1 MERGQMV
8 TVYLLGLCCSMC
20 AVAAIPR
27 AQMFPYGMLSG
38 DSLLEEGDDETSKVI
53 SLPKPFYFYDTPFY
67 QLYVATNGFI
77 SAQDLP
83 METQYV
89 DDGFPTD
96 FPVVAPFLADMDTSG
111 GRGQIFYRVTETP
124 SVLNRVAQEVRRGFP
139 DAEFTPTHAVVATWE
154 NVAAYEEPARTS
166 GGTSNKVNTFQA
178 VIGYDESDSYAL
190 FLYPEGGLNFFGTRP
205 KESFKVAIELAA
217 RVGFSRGEVSYLYFS
232 RTEGPHYS
240 VTSDEQSIKRLTQV
254 GNTGIPGLWLFHT
267 GNRYFFDNIV
277 PASTGGILA
286 TPLPREHDHTLG
298 ATTPEYNDFE
308 EYEDNSNF
316 EPAHQE
322 EDGDFPLTGEDLEFR
337 PAVADETLQ
346 SRSSDLPLSASEV
359 SHGGEDLPLTSE
371 PRHGSEVAERQYA
384 PPPPPPPQEATPDGG
399 AQWSQ
404 EQRPQI
410 PVEVGRLYPP
420 RRNEPPLSSGGHVV
434 SVEEDVDFDTGVIHY
449 TTENKETCARFKQQ
463 CSQNAF
469 CSDYATGF
477 CCHCQPGFYGNGRHC
492 LPEAAPQRVSGKLS
506 GTVTVGLTP
515 VELNNIDLHAYIVVG
530 DGRAYTAVS
539 EIPEPVGWALMPAA
553 PIGELFG
560 WLFALE
566 LPNSQAGFKTTG
578 AEFTRHAE
586 LVFYPGNQ
594 RLLISQTGRGLDEN
608 NHFTVDTVLSGS
620 IPFLPPA
627 AEVTMDPFKET
638 YHYYP
643 SVATSNSVREFTVV
657 SPDGGSESFSFQ
669 LKQNIT
675 YRDCRHDSRV
685 PPLETQQIT
694 MERVFVMYVKEERI
708 LRYAITNKISPVGGP
723 ELVNPCYDGS
733 HDCDTTAQCIPLE
746 DKAFQCRCGTGY
758 SGDGHN
764 CQDIDECAEGLSTC
778 GAHSQCINL
787 PGSHRC
793 RCQAGYEFGFD
804 GRTCVDMDE
813 CRSSPCHGDAR
824 CTNSLGS
831 FQCQCQNGFYGDGFL
846 CSQQGQ
852 TDRTKSQC
860 EEHRDRLQG
869 GLEQAGQLPV
879 GIFVPQCDSDG
890 RYRPLQCHGS
900 TGHCWCVD
908 SRGQERAGTRTPP
921 GTAPTDCDRHEQPQ
935 QPKTQCE
942 HHRDSIQTT
951 SPEGYPIVGAFVPQC
966 DANGR
971 YTPQQCHGSTGHC
984 WCVDSQG
991 QERHGTRTPPG
1002 TTPIDCERPDDRPKT
1017 HCEQHRDSV
1026 QTTSPLVGAFV
1037 PQCDANGQ
1045 YTPLQCHGSTGHC
1058 WCVDSQGQERPR
1070 TRTSPGAPPT
1080 DCDKPDEPD
1089 RTKTHC
1095 ERHRDSVQTTSPE
1108 GFPLVGAFVPQCDA
1122 NGQYTPQQCHG
1133 STGHCWCVDNRGQE
1147 RPGTRTS
1154 AGSTPVDCD
1163 KPEQPKTQ
1171 CEQHRDSIQTISPE
1185 GYPVVGSFVP
1195 QCDSSGHYTPLQC
1208 HGSTGHCWCVD
1219 SQGQERVGTRTLP
1232 GTTPTNCDKP
1242 EDPERL
1248 KTHCEQHRDS
1258 VQTTSPE
1265 GYPILGAFVPQCD
1278 ANGQYTPQQCHGSS
1292 GHCWCVD
1299 NRGQERP
1306 GTRTPPGA
1314 TPVDC
1319 AKPERPKSHC
1329 ELHRDGTQTEGPEGY
1344 PPVGAFVPQ
1353 CDANGHYTPQQC
1365 HGSSGHCWCVDSQG
1379 QERSGTRTPPGAT
1392 PFDCEKAER
1401 PRSHCELHRDR
1412 IHTTSPEGYPL
1423 AGAFV
1428 PQCDANGQYIHQQCH
1443 GSSGHCWCV
1452 DSQGQERPGTRT
1464 PPGATPFD
1472 CDKPEQPKT
1481 QCEQHRDSI
1490 QTISPEGYPVVGSF
1504 VPQCDSSG
1512 HYTPLQCHGSTGH
1525 CWCVDSQGQ
1534 ERVGTRTLPGT
1545 TPTNCDK
1552 PEDPERLKTHCEQ
1565 HRDSVQT
1572 TSPEGYPILG
1582 AFVPQCDANGQYT
1595 PQQCHGSSGHCWC
1608 VDNRGQ
1614 ERPGTRTPPGATPV
1628 DCAKPERPK
1637 SHCELHRDGTQTE
1650 GPEGYPPV
1658 GAFVPQCDANGH
1670 YTPQQCH
1677 GSSGHCW
1684 CVDSQG
1690 QERSGTRTPP
1700 GATPFDCEK
1709 AERPRSHCELHRDR
1723 IHTTSPEGYPLAGA
1737 FVPQCDANGQYI
1749 HQQCHGSSG
1758 HCWCVD
1764 SQGQERPGTRTPP
1777 GATPF
1782 DCDKPE
1788 RPKSHCEHLRDSIQT
1803 TSPEGHQLAGAYVP
1817 QCDANGHYTPQQ
1829 CHGSTGHCW
1838 CVDTRGQ
1845 ERPGTRTPPGAT
1857 PINCDKPDCT
1867 KTHCERHRDRVQTT
1881 SPDGH
1886 PLVGVYVPH
1895 CDANGQYTPQ
1905 QCRGSSG
1912 HCWCVDSQGQERP
1925 GTRTPPGTTPFDC
1938 DQQERPRSHC
1948 ELHRDSI
1955 QTTSPEGHPLAGA
1968 YVPQC
1973 DANGN
1978 YTPQQCHGS
1987 SGHCWCVDSQGQER
2001 SGTRTPPGATPFD
2014 CEKPERPKSHC
2025 EQHRESIQTT
2035 SPEGHQLA
2043 GAYVPE
2049 CDNNGHYTSRQ
2060 CHGSTGHCWCVDSQG
2075 QERPGTRTPPG
2086 ATPFD
2091 CDKPERPKSHCEQHR
2106 ESIQTTSPEGHQLA
2120 GAYVPQC
2127 DANGH
2132 YTPQQCHGSTG
2143 HCWCVDS
2150 QGQERPGTR
2159 TPPGTTPFDCDQQER
2174 PKSHCEQH
2182 RESIQTT
2189 SPEGHQL
2196 AGAYVPECDNNGH
2209 YTSRQCHGSTGHCWC
2224 VDSQG
2229 QERPGTRTPPGATP
2243 FDCDKPE
2250 RPKSHCE
2257 QHRESIQT
2265 TSPEGHQLAGA
2276 YVPQCDANGHYT
2288 PQQCHGSTGHCWCVD
2303 SQGQERPGTR
2313 TPPGTTPIDCDK
2325 PEPPRSHCEQHRD
2338 SVQTTSPDGY
2348 PILGAFI
2355 PQCDANGQYTP
2366 QQCHGS
2372 SGHCW
2377 CVDNQGQERPG
2388 TRTPPGATPFNC
2400 DKQER
2405 PQTHCEQHR
2414 DRAQATG
2421 PEGKPIPG
2429 AYIPHC
2435 DTNGRYTSQQCHGST
2450 GHCWCVDSHGQER
2463 PGTRTPPGTT
2473 PIDCERPNQ
2482 RPKTHCEHHRASVQT
2497 TSPEGYPLVGAFV
2510 PQCDAHGQYTPQQCH
2525 GSIGQCWCVD
2535 SNGQE
2540 RAGTRTPSGVPP
2552 VDCDAPVYAAPT
2564 ERPESVC
2571 ERWRSSLM
2579 EHYGGKPE
2587 PQQYLPQC
2595 EPDGQFSPIQCYG
2608 ETTYCWCVDQD
2619 GREVPGTRSNDVVK
2633 PACLPSVAP
2642 PTVRPLPRPDVTPP
2656 SHTDVTLLYAQGQ
2669 KIGALPLN
2677 GSRLDASRSRTL
2689 LTLHGSIV
2697 VGLSYDCKQN
2707 QVYWTDLSARTINR
2721 ASMVP
2726 GAEPEILINS
2736 NLVSPEGL
2744 AVDVNRRLMFWVDS
2758 NPDLIERSNLD
2769 GSDRRTLFDRDLVN
2783 PRAIIVVSSTGS
2795 LYWTD
2800 WNREAPK
2807 IESASVDGQNRRV
2820 VVSEGIGLPN
2830 ALTYDYS
2837 SGHICWADAGTK
2849 RLECVFPDGSRRR
2862 VINPSLNY
2870 PFSMV
2875 YHRNHFYYTDWRRDG
2890 VITVSKDSGKL
2901 TDEYLPDQRSH
2912 LYGIAIAT
2920 SHCLSG
2926 NH

>member
-708 LRYAITNKISPVGGP
+708 LRYAITNKISPVGGLTGP

-1154 AGSTPVDCD
+1154 AGSTPV
-1163 KPEQPKTQ
+1163 
-1171 CEQHRDSIQTISPE
+1171 
-1185 GYPVVGSFVP
+1185 
-1195 QCDSSGHYTPLQC
+1195 
-1208 HGSTGHCWCVD
+1208 
-1219 SQGQERVGTRTLP
+1219 
-1232 GTTPTNCDKP
+1232 
-1242 EDPERL
+1242 
-1248 KTHCEQHRDS
+1248 
-1258 VQTTSPE
+1258 
-1265 GYPILGAFVPQCD
+1265 
-1278 ANGQYTPQQCHGSS
+1278 
-1292 GHCWCVD
+1292 
-1299 NRGQERP
+1299 
-1306 GTRTPPGA
+1306 
-1314 TPVDC
+1314 
-1319 AKPERPKSHC
+1319 
-1329 ELHRDGTQTEGPEGY
+1329 
-1344 PPVGAFVPQ
+1344 
-1353 CDANGHYTPQQC
+1353 
-1365 HGSSGHCWCVDSQG
+1365 
-1379 QERSGTRTPPGAT
+1379 
-1392 PFDCEKAER
+1392 
-1401 PRSHCELHRDR
+1401 
-1412 IHTTSPEGYPL
+1412 
-1423 AGAFV
+1423 
-1428 PQCDANGQYIHQQCH
+1428 
-1443 GSSGHCWCV
+1443 
-1452 DSQGQERPGTRT
+1452 
-1464 PPGATPFD
+1464 D

>member
-708 LRYAITNKISPVGGP
+708 LRYAITNKISPVGGLTGP

-1987 SGHCWCVDSQGQER
+1987 
-2001 SGTRTPPGATPFD
+2001 
-2014 CEKPERPKSHC
+2014 
-2025 EQHRESIQTT
+2025 
-2035 SPEGHQLA
+2035 
-2043 GAYVPE
+2043 
-2049 CDNNGHYTSRQ
+2049 
-2060 CHGSTGHCWCVDSQG
+2060 TGHCWCVDSQG

>member
-708 LRYAITNKISPVGGP
+708 LRYAITNKISPVGGLTGP

-2372 SGHCW
+2372 
-2377 CVDNQGQERPG
+2377 
-2388 TRTPPGATPFNC
+2388 
-2400 DKQER
+2400 
-2405 PQTHCEQHR
+2405 
-2414 DRAQATG
+2414 
-2421 PEGKPIPG
+2421 
-2429 AYIPHC
+2429 
-2435 DTNGRYTSQQCHGST
+2435 T